1 MRFRPRRPEPLG
13 RAFTALWF
21 GEGVSLLGSQV
32 TVLALPLIAITS
44 LGAGTIAVG
53 ALYACSFL
61 PYLLVGLQAGA
72 VVDRLDRR
80 SVMIVCDVVSAAALL
95 SVPLLWWAGVRSVGP
110 LVAVAFLTGCCGI
123 FFEVANTARLPSLVR
138 PDRLMVANARMETTR
153 AAALVVGPGLGGLL
167 VRALGAPAAVT
178 VDAVTF
184 LVSGAALLAVPA
196 ALPRARSAPDG
207 PAPDGPAPGGPAPG
221 GPAPPGRAPA
231 PPRPPLRRDIAE
243 GLRFVRRHDL
253 LRPTVASYAASV
265 LFIGM
270 YQAMVILF
278 MVRSAGLRGAAIGL
292 VLGLGNLGFVA
303 GATLARRLGARI
315 GVGWAIVA
323 SLGLIAAGF
332 LVSSAATS
340 WWAVPCL
347 VAGQFV
353 SSLGTPVYNVTFISL
368 RQTVTPP
375 ELLGR
380 VTAVC
385 RTLGR
390 GLVPLGA
397 LAGAWIA
404 ATAGSRTVLVVAG
417 LGGLAALVPVVFSA
431 VPGVRTL
438 DQVRPAAPSPP
449 AGARRPSSV
458 PG

>member
-72 VVDRLDRR
+72 LVDRLDRR
-80 SVMIVCDVVSAAALL
+80 SVMIVCDVVGAAALL

-153 AAALVVGPGLGGLL
+153 ATALVVGPGLGGLL

-207 PAPDGPAPGGPAPG
+207 PAP
-221 GPAPPGRAPA
+221 PGRAPA
-231 PPRPPLRRDIAE
+231 PSRPPLRRDIAE
-243 GLRFVRRHDL
+243 GLRFVRRHEL

-404 ATAGSRTVLVVAG
+404 AAAGSRTVLVVAG
-417 LGGLAALVPVVFSA
+417 LGGLAALAPVVFSA

>member
-1 MRFRPRRPEPLG
+1 VRFRPRRPEPLG

-72 VVDRLDRR
+72 LVDRLDRR
-80 SVMIVCDVVSAAALL
+80 SVMIVCDVVGAAALL

-153 AAALVVGPGLGGLL
+153 ATALVVGPGLGGLL

-207 PAPDGPAPGGPAPG
+207 PAP
-221 GPAPPGRAPA
+221 PGRAPA
-231 PPRPPLRRDIAE
+231 PSRPPLRRDIAE
-243 GLRFVRRHDL
+243 GLRFVRRHEL

-404 ATAGSRTVLVVAG
+404 AAAGSRSVLVVAG
-417 LGGLAALVPVVFSA
+417 LGGLAALAPVVFSA